1 MSSDRSALK
10 GSSDRS
16 TAKGSGDRAAAWGSG
31 DRPRGLLLVV
41 SSPSGAGKTTLC
53 KRLRQEFNIGF
64 SVSYTTRQ
72 PRPGETEGVEY
83 HFVSPERFQEMA
95 AADEFAEYAMVHGN
109 MYGTSARQVEDALS
123 QGHDLLFDIDFQGG
137 RQLRQRFPNEVML
150 VFILPPSLRE
160 LERRLRQRGT
170 DADEVIA
177 RRLKVARS
185 ELAHYDEYDY
195 LIVND
200 DFDRAYDALRAIYV
214 AASHRRH
221 RQSGVAQQLIEGQ
234 EELPW

>member
-1 MSSDRSALK
+1 MSS
-10 GSSDRS
+10 
-16 TAKGSGDRAAAWGSG
+16 

-53 KRLRQEFNIGF
+53 TRLRQEFNVGF

-72 PRPGETEGVEY
+72 PRPGETEGIEY

-109 MYGTSARQVEDALS
+109 MYGTAARQVEDALA
-123 QGHDLLFDIDFQGG
+123 QGRDLLFDIDFQGG
-137 RQLRQRFPNEVML
+137 RQLRQRFANPGPGSAPAGEVML

-221 RQSGVAQQLIEGQ
+221 RQSGIAQQLIEGQ

>member
-1 MSSDRSALK
+1 MSSERF
-10 GSSDRS
+10 
-16 TAKGSGDRAAAWGSG
+16 
-31 DRPRGLLLVV
+31 RGLLLVV

-53 KRLRQEFNIGF
+53 NRLRQEFPKLGF

-72 PRPGETEGVEY
+72 PRPGETDGVEY
-83 HFVSPERFQEMA
+83 HFVSSSRFQEMA

-109 MYGTSARQVEDALS
+109 MYGTAARQVSSFLA
-123 QGHDLLFDIDFQGG
+123 QGRDLLFDIDFQGG
-137 RQLRQRFPNEVML
+137 RQLRNRFRDEVVL

-160 LERRLRQRGT
+160 LERRLRRRAT

-177 RRLKVARS
+177 QRLKVARS
-185 ELAHYDEYDY
+185 ELAHYAEYDY

-200 DFDRAYDALRAIYV
+200 DFDKAYDALRAVYV
-214 AASHRRH
+214 AALHRRE
-221 RQSGVAQQLIEGQ
+221 RQTAVAEQLLEGQ

>member
-1 MSSDRSALK
+1 MSSERF
-10 GSSDRS
+10 
-16 TAKGSGDRAAAWGSG
+16 
-31 DRPRGLLLVV
+31 RGLLLVV

-53 KRLRQEFNIGF
+53 NRLREEFPRLGF
-64 SVSYTTRQ
+64 SVSYTTRK
-72 PRPGETEGVEY
+72 PRPGETDGVEY
-83 HFVSPERFQEMA
+83 NFVTHERFQEMA

-109 MYGTSARQVEDALS
+109 MYGTAARQVSAALE

-137 RQLRQRFPNEVML
+137 RQLRNRFKDEVVL

-160 LERRLRQRGT
+160 LERRLRRRAT
-170 DADEVIA
+170 DTDEVIA

-200 DFDRAYDALRAIYV
+200 DFEKAYDALRAVYV
-214 AASHRRH
+214 AALHRRQ
-221 RQSGVAQQLIEGQ
+221 RQSAVAQQLLEGQ

>member
-1 MSSDRSALK
+1 MSSEL
-10 GSSDRS
+10 
-16 TAKGSGDRAAAWGSG
+16 
-31 DRPRGLLLVV
+31 RGLLFIV

-53 KRLRQEFNIGF
+53 NRLREEFPNIGF

-72 PRPGETEGVEY
+72 PRPGETDGVEY
-83 HFVSPERFQEMA
+83 HFVTRERFQQMA

-109 MYGTSARQVEDALS
+109 MYGTAATQVSAAL
-123 QGHDLLFDIDFQGG
+123 GEGRDILFDIDFQGG
-137 RQLRQRFPNEVML
+137 RQLRQRFPGEVVL

-160 LERRLRQRGT
+160 LEQRLRRRAT

-177 RRLKVARS
+177 QRLKVARS

-200 DFDRAYDALRAIYV
+200 ELAKAYDALRAVYV
-214 AASHRRH
+214 AALHRRA
-221 RQSGVAQQLIEGQ
+221 RQASIAQQLIEGQ

>member
-1 MSSDRSALK
+1 MSSERF
-10 GSSDRS
+10 
-16 TAKGSGDRAAAWGSG
+16 
-31 DRPRGLLLVV
+31 RGLLLVV

-53 KRLRQEFNIGF
+53 NRLRQEFPKLGF

-83 HFVSPERFQEMA
+83 HFVSPSRFQEMA
-95 AADEFAEYAMVHGN
+95 ANDEFAEYAMVHGN
-109 MYGTSARQVEDALS
+109 MYGTSAKQVSTALEN
-123 QGHDLLFDIDFQGG
+123 GRDLLFDIDFQGG
-137 RQLRQRFPNEVML
+137 RQLRTRFPGEVL
-150 VFILPPSLRE
+150 LAFILPPSLRE
-160 LERRLRQRGT
+160 LERRLRRRAT

-177 RRLKVARS
+177 QRLKVARS

-200 DFDRAYDALRAIYV
+200 DFDKAYDALRAIYV
-214 AASHRRH
+214 AALHRRQ
-221 RQSGVAQQLIEGQ
+221 RQAAVAQQLLEGQ

>member
-1 MSSDRSALK
+1 MSSEL
-10 GSSDRS
+10 
-16 TAKGSGDRAAAWGSG
+16 
-31 DRPRGLLLVV
+31 RGLLFIV

-53 KRLRQEFNIGF
+53 NRLREEFPNIGF

-72 PRPGETEGVEY
+72 PRPGETDGVEY
-83 HFVSPERFQEMA
+83 HFVTRERFQQMA

-109 MYGTSARQVEDALS
+109 MYGTAATQVSAAL
-123 QGHDLLFDIDFQGG
+123 GEGRDILFDIDFQGG
-137 RQLRQRFPNEVML
+137 RQLRQRFPDEVVL

-160 LERRLRQRGT
+160 LEQRLRRRAT

-177 RRLKVARS
+177 QRLKVARS

-200 DFDRAYDALRAIYV
+200 ELTKAYDALRAVYV
-214 AASHRRH
+214 AALHRRA
-221 RQSGVAQQLIEGQ
+221 RQASIAQQLIEGQ